1 MDLTL
6 YHIATEVKEI
16 LHAEEWT
23 DETEAALASLEM
35 SLETK
40 ADACAAYIANIDGF
54 IAAAKAEEERIA
66 ARRKV
71 AENRAEQ
78 IKDYLFRCLKACERT
93 KIEAGTRT
101 ISIAKNPPSVVVD
114 EESVIPA
121 RFFTIIPETM
131 KLDRKAVGAALKAGE
146 DVPGCHL
153 HQGER
158 LAIR

>member
-6 YHIATEVKEI
+6 YSIADEI
-16 LHAEEWT
+16 NRILGTEEW
-23 DETEAALASLEM
+23 DDCTEQALAHLEM
-35 SLETK
+35 SLEKK
-40 ADACAAYIANIDGF
+40 ADNCAAYVANLDAF

-78 IKDYLFRCLKACERT
+78 IKDYLFRCMKAVERT
-93 KIEAGTRT
+93 KIEAGTRV
-101 ISIAKNPPSVVVD
+101 ISIAKNPPSVCVD

-121 RFFTIIPETM
+121 RFFTVVPEQY